1 MSVDGSSSVSSS
13 MPVERSASGEA
24 VEIRSGSMLLSAI
37 WRRPA
42 NPRGAVVFAHCP
54 ACGDEAPLAEALS
67 SCGYAS
73 LLPEL
78 LLPAE
83 ANDPSRCHDEEFI
96 SQRLRMAVATVVM
109 RSDASDL
116 PIVALGRGCAGD
128 AALVAAGVESRVAAV
143 VAIDPPLLLPK
154 PFLERVAVPA
164 LVVAGP
170 GDPGTPRGRSAIEA
184 LSRQGGI
191 ELLELPAG
199 EARSASL
206 PARIAAWLDRALMP
220 TVA

>member
-1 MSVDGSSSVSSS
+1 MRLREPASRVAAPGGG
-13 MPVERSASGEA
+13 ERS
-24 VEIRSGSMLLSAI
+24 
-37 WRRPA
+37 
-42 NPRGAVVFAHCP
+42 
-54 ACGDEAPLAEALS
+54 
-67 SCGYAS
+67 
-73 LLPEL
+73 
-78 LLPAE
+78 
-83 ANDPSRCHDEEFI
+83 
-96 SQRLRMAVATVVM
+96 
-109 RSDASDL
+109 
-116 PIVALGRGCAGD
+116 VALPRRGVHLAAASHGGRDGCAGD